1 LNELG
6 EDFVGLSLIPETLKL
21 TTLGYKKP
29 GDKINV
35 EVDVMAKHIER
46 LLEMR
51 NN

>member
-1 LNELG
+1 
-6 EDFVGLSLIPETLKL
+6 
-21 TTLGYKKP
+21 LGYKKP